1 MLVLGPTCLWL
12 QLSHRESLH
21 TSHHCPGQLP
31 SDTAPSSSIMA
42 SSTRSTEKILP
53 AASQMRLW
61 RLLLLPR
68 QMMDRPLSNSTE
80 ESFSGVIFW
89 WLTWSLNCQSNWQGT
104 GRLMGSLGEG
114 SANAHS
120 PLLLTKPITLLCDHE
135 SMGNGDKPRWLMR
148 GLASSTHRT
157 ASLGSPIQMESHTRE
172 AFGMF
177 TLWFLSTR
185 KLVSEKKKYNKNRKT
200 SGLLSNEF
208 HHLEIYH
215 RVQSCQVLINSG
227 KKEF

>member
-89 WLTWSLNCQSNWQGT
+89 WLKWSLNCQSNWQGT

-114 SANAHS
+114 SANARS
-120 PLLLTKPITLLCDHE
+120 PLLLTKPITFSVTTKAWATVISHAGLWEPWLLPNTLGVLSRWNHIRGKHLGCSRCDSYLQE
-135 SMGNGDKPRWLMR
+135 NLY
-148 GLASSTHRT
+148 
-157 ASLGSPIQMESHTRE
+157 Q
-172 AFGMF
+172 
-177 TLWFLSTR
+177 R
-185 KLVSEKKKYNKNRKT
+185 KK
-200 SGLLSNEF
+200 
-208 HHLEIYH
+208 I
-215 RVQSCQVLINSG
+215 
-227 KKEF
+227 